1 LGSIHEGTVTSI
13 NDKGA
18 TIQLQYGVEAFA
30 PTRHIKKADNKP
42 MKEDEVFEFEVI
54 EFSKD
59 SKRIIVSHTNIW
71 KGAERAKDGEE
82 KNSREKARKNTS
94 KTMKKINQSSEKT
107 TLGEL
112 DALSELRAQF
122 EKAESKPA
130 AKAAKEV
137 KEAKEAPAAAET
149 SSTGVS
155 ELKDL
160 SGVGPAMVKRM
171 SALGVNTIEDLIA
184 ITDEKAA
191 ELAEQDSKIS
201 AEQWTKWITE
211 AKA

>member
-1 LGSIHEGTVTSI
+1 
-13 NDKGA
+13 
-18 TIQLQYGVEAFA
+18 
-30 PTRHIKKADNKP
+30 
-42 MKEDEVFEFEVI
+42 
-54 EFSKD
+54 
-59 SKRIIVSHTNIW
+59 
-71 KGAERAKDGEE
+71 
-82 KNSREKARKNTS
+82 
-94 KTMKKINQSSEKT
+94 MKKINQSSEKT

-137 KEAKEAPAAAET
+137 KEAPAAAET

-171 SALGVNTIEDLIA
+171 SALGVNTVEDLIA

-201 AEQWTKWITE
+201 AEQWTKWIAE